1 MTRSGIGRYASGR
14 MTTYGYVLPQAALV
28 ARSALK
34 AGNLTKRA
42 RVKLKIL
49 DWHRQ
54 HGKNLSLTAR
64 RFGIQRLTLRTWV
77 KKIQQFGPAGLNDRS
92 HRPKRLRQPTTSWEI
107 MMKVVALRKQYPAW
121 SKYKIA
127 VLLKAQGIQ
136 ASASTVGRIL
146 KRRGLVHHKVSAKR
160 RAAALHPKARFPR
173 GLRISGP
180 GDLIQIDT
188 KYLVNSEKKL
198 FQFTAIDVLTKL
210 RVLRIFSSQSSRNGA
225 TFLEICLK
233 EFLFPIRAVQ
243 TDNGAPFLKEFEKL
257 CREKQLTHYFIYPR
271 TPKQNT
277 YVENS
282 HGSDEREFYRQG
294 KLCADE
300 TLMQKRILE
309 WQGVWNKVRPH
320 EALNYLTPMQYF
332 QKWQT
337 SRLPT
342 KDTITLQT

>member
-1 MTRSGIGRYASGR
+1 MTRPGIGRYASGR
-14 MTTYGYVLPQAALV
+14 MTTYGYVLPGAALV
-28 ARSALK
+28 ARLTLR

-42 RVKLKIL
+42 KVKLRIL
-49 DWHRQ
+49 DWHQR
-54 HGKNLSLTAR
+54 HGKNISLTGR
-64 RFGIQRLTLRTWV
+64 RFGIQRLTLRSWI
-77 KKIQQFGPAGLNDRS
+77 KKLRQHGPVGLNDQT
-92 HRPKRLRQPTTSWEI
+92 HRPKKLRQPTTAWDTV
-107 MMKVVALRKQYPAW
+107 MKVAALRKQYPAW
-121 SKYKIA
+121 SKYKIQII
-127 VLLKAQGIQ
+127 LQGQGIKV
-136 ASASTVGRIL
+136 SASTVGRIL
-146 KRRGLVHHKVSAKR
+146 KRRGLIHHRASAKR
-160 RAAALHPKARFPR
+160 RKAALHPKARFPR
-173 GLRISGP
+173 GLRISSP

-188 KYLVNSEKKL
+188 KYLNSSEKKL

-225 TFLEICLK
+225 MFLEICLK

-282 HGSDEREFYRQG
+282 HGSDEREFYQQG
-294 KLCADE
+294 NLCAAE
-300 TLMQKRILE
+300 VLMQKRILE
-309 WQGVWNKVRPH
+309 WQGVWNKIRPH

>member
-1 MTRSGIGRYASGR
+1 MTRPGIGRYASGR
-14 MTTYGYVLPQAALV
+14 MTTYGYVLPGAALV

-34 AGNLTKRA
+34 AGSLTKRA
-42 RVKLKIL
+42 RAKLRIL
-49 DWHRQ
+49 DWHQ
-54 HGKNLSLTAR
+54 KHGQNISLTSR
-64 RFGIQRLTLRTWV
+64 RFGIQRLTLRSWI
-77 KKIQQFGPAGLNDRS
+77 KKLRILGPAGLNDHS
-92 HRPKRLRQPTTSWEI
+92 HRPKRLRQPVTPWNTV
-107 MMKVVALRKQYPAW
+107 MKVVALRKQYPAW

-127 VLLKAQGIQ
+127 VLLQADGIKT
-136 ASASTVGRIL
+136 SVSTIGRIL
-146 KRRGLVHHKVSAKR
+146 KRRGLIHHRASAKR
-160 RAAALHPKARFPR
+160 RKAALHPRARFPR

-180 GDLIQIDT
+180 GDMIQIDT
-188 KYLVNSEKKL
+188 KYLVSSEKKL

-225 TFLEICLK
+225 SFLEICLK
-233 EFLFPIRAVQ
+233 EFLFPIKAVQ
-243 TDNGAPFLKEFEKL
+243 TDNGAPFLKEFERL
-257 CREKQLTHYFIYPR
+257 CQKKQLTHYFIYPR

-282 HGSDEREFYRQG
+282 HGSDEREFYQQG
-294 KLCADE
+294 NLCAE
-300 TLMQKRILE
+300 ESLMQKRILE